1 MKWNGTVS
9 QLCHRAIA
17 ARFAMAKATHAISR
31 RKAPTRR
38 RRSTGRAGF
47 ARASVGLRSS
57 NPIPRV
63 PHGLDRLGAELLPQ
77 PADADVDDVRAR
89 VEVVAPDLG
98 EQALAT
104 HDLAGVQNQ
113 VMEEP
118 ELAVGEVGDP
128 VAEERLAPREVDTQP
143 ARLDHAALPGR

>member
-1 MKWNGTVS
+1 
-9 QLCHRAIA
+9 LCHRAIA
-17 ARFAMAKATHAISR
+17 ARFAIANATHANSR

-38 RRSTGRAGF
+38 RRPRGRAGF

-63 PHGLDRLGAELLPQ
+63 PDGLDRLSAELLPQ

-98 EQALAT
+98 EQALPAQGL
-104 HDLAGVQNQ
+104 DG
-113 VMEEP
+113 
-118 ELAVGEVGDP
+118 
-128 VAEERLAPREVDTQP
+128 AE
-143 ARLDHAALPGR
+143 H

>member
-17 ARFAMAKATHAISR
+17 TRFAAAKATHAISK

-38 RRSTGRAGF
+38 RRPRGRAGF

-63 PHGLDRLGAELLPQ
+63 PDGLDRLGAELLPQ
-77 PADADVDDVRAR
+77 PPDADVDDVRAG
-89 VEVVAPDLG
+89 VEVVAPDLR
-98 EQALAT
+98 EQALAA
-104 HDLAGVQNQ
+104 HDLAGVQH
-113 VMEEP
+113 
-118 ELAVGEVGDP
+118 EV
-128 VAEERLAPREVDTQP
+128 V
-143 ARLDHAALPGR
+143 